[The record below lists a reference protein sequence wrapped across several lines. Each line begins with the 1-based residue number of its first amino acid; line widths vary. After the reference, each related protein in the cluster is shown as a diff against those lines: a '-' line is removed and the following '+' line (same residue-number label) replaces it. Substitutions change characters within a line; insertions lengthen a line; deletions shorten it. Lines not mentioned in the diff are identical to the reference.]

1 MNHLLSE
8 HWFDLTKHLLNVV
21 IRSCIFF
28 FNRVYYALLWL
39 FRIQRRKLSFLET
52 SWAIR
57 VIAHGFWIRR
67 SKTAL
72 GANIT
77 FNAVGLLPSLTDEWR
92 RHYSLMALFIVDWN
106 IPSDIIQLKVW
117 CNLALSTMLGLIPLI
132 FIIVINVDN
141 SILFARYFL
150 FDLRI
155 CIQMW
160 LLCCCILLLK
170 NCRIITKLEWFSKN
184 GWRFL
189 IGQL

>member
-8 HWFDLTKHLLNVV
+8 HWFDSSKHLLNVF
-21 IRSCIFF
+21 IWSCIFF

-39 FRIQRRKLSFLET
+39 FRIQLRKLSFLEA

-57 VIAHGFWIRR
+57 VIAHGLWIHR
-67 SKTAL
+67 SNAAL
-72 GANIT
+72 GADIT
-77 FNAVGLLPSLTDEWR
+77 LVAVGLPSWTDECR
-92 RHYSLMALFIVDWN
+92 RHYSLLALFILDWN
-106 IPSDIIQLKVW
+106 IPSNIIQLKVW
-117 CNLALSTMLGLIPLI
+117 RFYALSILLGLIPLI
-132 FIIVINVDN
+132 FIIVVNVDN

-160 LLCCCILLLK
+160 FLCCCILLLK
-170 NCRIITKLEWFSKN
+170 NRRIITKLEWFSKN
-184 GWRFL
+184 WWRFL